1 MNATL
6 LQKIL
11 AKLSLKDLYDEIKDN
26 DQLVFSLGILFVSKK
41 KSLFCAMIRDV
52 IQNTIKTGSSDLA
65 DFFKTEIVNMDGSEE
80 ISINDVSK
88 KKVTTSSE
96 SQIPT
101 AADPCGAPRG
111 SVHRSC

>member
-1 MNATL
+1 MNVTL

-26 DQLVFSLGILFVSKK
+26 DQLVFSLGILFASKK

-65 DFFKTEIVNMDGSEE
+65 DFFKTEIVNMDGSEG
-80 ISINDVSK
+80 ISINNVTK
-88 KKVTTSSE
+88 RKVTTSNK
-96 SQIPT
+96 SQTP
-101 AADPCGAPRG
+101 ASDPCGSGGGR
-111 SVHRSC
+111 VNRSC